1 MAEKGSDKRP
11 PLGRFGGV
19 RLVQRRIGRS
29 ETLYQHKEAVAAELI
44 ALGTA
49 NITDIV
55 NLDGTVKPIDEIPEE
70 ALRAI
75 KKISVR
81 GDDIT
86 IEMHDK
92 VSVLRV
98 LAKASGMLDPEQNED
113 KPSIVG
119 INIKGPDEPMTT
131 FYEEKAD
138 VETAVQSGGD
148 SIDATDDQSE
158 DESKGISAE
167 DGEAGG
173 TYTEHDERQG

>member
-1 MAEKGSDKRP
+1 MSEKRP

-19 RLVQRRIGRS
+19 RMVQRRIGRS
-29 ETLYQHKEAVAAELI
+29 ETLYQNKEAVAQELI

-49 NITDIV
+49 NITDIM
-55 NLDGTVKPIDEIPEE
+55 NLDGSIKDYDQIPEH

-81 GDDIT
+81 GDDVT

-98 LAKASGMLDPEQNED
+98 LAKAAGMLDAEQNED

-119 INIKGPDEPMTT
+119 INMKGPTIEGNCDEEQNT
-131 FYEEKAD
+131 
-138 VETAVQSGGD
+138 VQSRGRKAGPGNGD
-148 SIDATDDQSE
+148 G
-158 DESKGISAE
+158 KN
-167 DGEAGG
+167 
-173 TYTEHDERQG
+173 ERKRSRP

>member
-1 MAEKGSDKRP
+1 MRDTRP

-19 RLVQRRIGRS
+19 RMVQRRIGRS
-29 ETLYQHKEAVAAELI
+29 ETLYQNKEAVAQELI

-49 NITDIV
+49 NITDIM
-55 NLDGTVKPIDEIPEE
+55 NLDGSIKDYDQIPEH

-81 GDDIT
+81 GDDVT

-98 LAKASGMLDPEQNED
+98 LAKAAGMLDAEQNED

-119 INIKGPDEPMTT
+119 INMKGPTIEGNCDEEQNT
-131 FYEEKAD
+131 
-138 VETAVQSGGD
+138 VQSRGRKAGSGNGD
-148 SIDATDDQSE
+148 G
-158 DESKGISAE
+158 KN
-167 DGEAGG
+167 
-173 TYTEHDERQG
+173 ERKRSRS

>member
-1 MAEKGSDKRP
+1 MAEGSDKRP
-11 PLGRFGGV
+11 PIGRFGGV
-19 RLVQRRIGRS
+19 RMVQRRIGRS
-29 ETLYQHKEAVAAELI
+29 ETLHQNKEAVASELI

-55 NLDGTVKPIDEIPEE
+55 NLDGTIKPLDEIPEH

-81 GDDIT
+81 GDDVT

-98 LAKASGMLDPEQNED
+98 LAKASGMLDTEKNED

-119 INIKGPDEPMTT
+119 INMKGPVI
-131 FYEEKAD
+131 D
-138 VETAVQSGGD
+138 VEDADENAVQERGPGFDEGD
-148 SIDATDDQSE
+148 AGSE
-158 DESKGISAE
+158 
-167 DGEAGG
+167 GERTG
-173 TYTEHDERQG
+173 D

>member
-1 MAEKGSDKRP
+1 MSDKRP

-19 RLVQRRIGRS
+19 RMVQRRIGRS
-29 ETLYQHKEAVAAELI
+29 ETLHQHKEAVAAELI

-55 NLDGTVKPIDEIPEE
+55 NLDGTIKDFDDIPEH

-81 GDDIT
+81 GDDVT

-98 LAKASGMLDPEQNED
+98 LAKASGMLDQEQNED

-119 INIKGPDEPMTT
+119 INIKGPDEPLTT
-131 FYEEKAD
+131 TYEEKDYEESEGSFSPGGGGAD
-138 VETAVQSGGD
+138 AQNDSGEPE
-148 SIDATDDQSE
+148 SE
-158 DESKGISAE
+158 GSGPE
-167 DGEAGG
+167 DGAS
-173 TYTEHDERQG
+173 

>member
-1 MAEKGSDKRP
+1 MSDKRP

-19 RLVQRRIGRS
+19 RMVQRRIGRA
-29 ETLYQHKEAVAAELI
+29 ETLHQNKEAVAQELI

-55 NLDGTVKPIDEIPEE
+55 NLDGSIKEYDKIPEH

-81 GDDIT
+81 GDDVT

-98 LAKASGMLDPEQNED
+98 LAKASGMLDSEQNED

-119 INIKGPDEPMTT
+119 INMKGPTIDMEEMDESTVQDRGHEDGPG
-131 FYEEKAD
+131 D
-138 VETAVQSGGD
+138 VKG
-148 SIDATDDQSE
+148 E
-158 DESKGISAE
+158 DE
-167 DGEAGG
+167 
-173 TYTEHDERQG
+173 

>member
-1 MAEKGSDKRP
+1 M
-11 PLGRFGGV
+11 
-19 RLVQRRIGRS
+19 VQRRIGRS

-55 NLDGTVKPIDEIPEE
+55 NLDGSIKEFDQIPDY
-70 ALRAI
+70 ALKAI

-81 GDDIT
+81 GEDVT

-98 LAKASGMLDPEQNED
+98 LAKASGMLDAEQNED

-131 FYEEKAD
+131 TYEEK
-138 VETAVQSGGD
+138 
-148 SIDATDDQSE
+148 DAPE
-158 DESKGISAE
+158 
-167 DGEAGG
+167 
-173 TYTEHDERQG
+173 

>member
-1 MAEKGSDKRP
+1 MSDKRP

-19 RLVQRRIGRS
+19 RMVQRRIGRS
-29 ETLYQHKEAVAAELI
+29 ETLHQHKEAVAAELI

-55 NLDGTVKPIDEIPEE
+55 NLDGTIKDFDDIPEH

-81 GDDIT
+81 GDDVT

-98 LAKASGMLDPEQNED
+98 LAKASGMLDQEQNED

-119 INIKGPDEPMTT
+119 INIKGPDEPLTT
-131 FYEEKAD
+131 TYEEKD
-138 VETAVQSGGD
+138 YEESEGSFSPGGGG
-148 SIDATDDQSE
+148 AGTEDDPGEHQPE
-158 DESKGISAE
+158 GNGPE
-167 DGEAGG
+167 DGAS
-173 TYTEHDERQG
+173 

>member
-1 MAEKGSDKRP
+1 MSDKRP

-19 RLVQRRIGRS
+19 RMVQRRIGRS
-29 ETLYQHKEAVAAELI
+29 ETLYQHKEAVASELI

-55 NLDGTVKPIDEIPEE
+55 NLDGTIKDFDDIPEY

-81 GDDIT
+81 GEDVT

-98 LAKASGMLDPEQNED
+98 LAKASGMLDAEQNED

-119 INIKGPDEPMTT
+119 INIKGPDEPLTT
-131 FYEEKAD
+131 TYEEKDDGESQSAVSQRGDRAD
-138 VETAVQSGGD
+138 AQ
-148 SIDATDDQSE
+148 DDPGE
-158 DESKGISAE
+158 AESKGNGPE
-167 DGEAGG
+167 DGSS
-173 TYTEHDERQG
+173 

>member
-1 MAEKGSDKRP
+1 MAEGSDKRP
-11 PLGRFGGV
+11 PIGRFGGV
-19 RLVQRRIGRS
+19 RMVQRRIGRA
-29 ETLYQHKEAVAAELI
+29 ETLHQNKEAVAQELI

-55 NLDGTVKPIDEIPEE
+55 NLDGTIKPMDEIPDH

-81 GDDIT
+81 GDDVT

-98 LAKASGMLDPEQNED
+98 LAKASGMLDVEKNED

-119 INIKGPDEPMTT
+119 INMKGPVVDMEDADES
-131 FYEEKAD
+131 E
-138 VETAVQSGGD
+138 VQDGGD
-148 SIDATDDQSE
+148 AA
-158 DESKGISAE
+158 DEG
-167 DGEAGG
+167 DGGSP
-173 TYTEHDERQG
+173 DE